1 MTDIVKLIS
10 LILAVSI
17 ASERLVT
24 LIKTIF
30 PNLAAAPAT
39 GKPEASATGIL
50 KKVLLMAIAFG
61 CGWLTASFLPQPIT
75 VGQFTIPVPIMGLL
89 ASGGSAFWTNLLGY
103 VSGLKDLS
111 NQKAV
116 QTKQANV
123 ANQVN

>member
-30 PNLAAAPAT
+30 PSLAAAPAT
-39 GKPEASATGIL
+39 GQPEKSTLGIV
-50 KKVLLMAIAFG
+50 KKVLLMVIAFG
-61 CGWLTASFLPQPIT
+61 CSSLTAYFLPQPIT
-75 VGQFTIPVPIMGLL
+75 IGTVNIPVLIMGLL
-89 ASGGSAFWTNLLGY
+89 ASGGSAFWTNVLGY
-103 VSGLKDLS
+103 VSALKDLN

-116 QTKQANV
+116 QTKSSIS
-123 ANQVN
+123 